1 MENVVSAEIITDD
14 VTECNEFQRTFQFRP
29 LTICPLPLRIIDK
42 NKMSWESKNG
52 PMTVRMLADDKYGLP
67 KGRDILVILW
77 LIYKCMQNGD
87 KHIKNARISDYLK
100 FYGLNNGKKTRDEA
114 KERFLRIINTR
125 WHWSGLDGD
134 PAYGMTKIDI
144 VKKCRLYFSDDD
156 SIDSTKDN
164 DDVSDEFNP
173 EKFSLKPQRYTG
185 EEFIL
190 VSDEFFQTVV
200 DSKIPY
206 NINTVRKIQSA
217 PFLLSLYLFLNWRA
231 HYAWKRHLGGDDS
244 PLEIPLFGNN
254 GLKKQLSST
263 NNTNDRAFKAYLF
276 EQVDI
281 LKKHWD
287 NCPVSYVPAS
297 SYRDRAL
304 NKEYKD
310 VLSIK
315 VTSIDQLDVQP
326 DLNINIARI
335 VKKKNKKL

>member
-1 MENVVSAEIITDD
+1 MESIVHADIITDD
-14 VTECNEFQRTFQFRP
+14 IVENNDFQRTFQFRP
-29 LTICPLPLRIIDK
+29 LTICPLPLRITDK

-87 KHIKNARISDYLK
+87 KFIKNARINDYLR
-100 FYGLNNGKKTRDEA
+100 FYGLNNGKKTREEA

-134 PAYGMTKIDI
+134 PAYGLTKIDI

-156 SIDSTKDN
+156 SIDP
-164 DDVSDEFNP
+164 VSE
-173 EKFSLKPQRYTG
+173 EKGVEEEGGETFALKPQKAMG

-190 VSDEFFQTVV
+190 VSDEFYQTVV

-231 HYAWKRHLGGDDS
+231 HYAWKRHLSGDET

-263 NNTNDRAFKAYLF
+263 NNSNDRAFKAYLF

-281 LKKHWD
+281 LKKHWE
-287 NCPVSYVPAS
+287 NCPVSYVPAVS
-297 SYRDRAL
+297 NRDRSM

-326 DLNINIARI
+326 DLNINIARTL
-335 VKKKNKKL
+335 KKKKR